1 MNAFL
6 PETEPNPAESL
17 HFAAVTIRVWG
28 VGKYFPAADR
38 HSEDRFSRFRALREN
53 RGTLLPYR

>member
-1 MNAFL
+1 MCESSETMNAFL

-28 VGKYFPAADR
+28 VGKYFGSMNFTQPPPKW
-38 HSEDRFSRFRALREN
+38 L
-53 RGTLLPYR
+53 T